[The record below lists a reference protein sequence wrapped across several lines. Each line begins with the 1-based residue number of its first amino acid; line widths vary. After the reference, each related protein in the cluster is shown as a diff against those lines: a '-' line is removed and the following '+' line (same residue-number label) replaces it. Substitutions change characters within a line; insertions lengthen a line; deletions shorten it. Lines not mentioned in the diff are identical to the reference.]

1 MNNVYDMIII
11 GGGPAGFT
19 AGIYAKRAGLSV
31 LMFEKTCPGG
41 AVAITSEVCNYPGF
55 QKIGGPELANLMF
68 EHMTSLGVEVL
79 FEEVTS
85 TDFSQKEKVVKT
97 FTGTYYARS
106 VIICLGAATR
116 KLAAEGEKSFVGK
129 GISYCATC
137 DGNLYKDKTVAVVG
151 GGNSALED
159 AIYMSNIAKKVY
171 LIHRRDEFRGD
182 DILVKDVKKQPNI
195 ELVLCSK
202 VNKVEGDGVLNN
214 LVVENIPN
222 KTTSNLGVDGLF
234 VSIGRGPDTEVI
246 DKAVVRNENGY
257 IVSDE
262 KMKTNVD
269 GVFVAGDIRET
280 PLRQIVTACSDGAIA
295 ATAAFQYIKT
305 SK

>member
-1 MNNVYDMIII
+1 MEKIYDIITI
-11 GGGPAGFT
+11 GGGPAAFT
-19 AGIYAKRAGLSV
+19 AGIYARRAGLTV
-31 LMFEKTCPGG
+31 LMLEKNIPGG

-55 QKIGGPELANLMF
+55 EKIEGPDLANRMF
-68 EHMTSLGVEVL
+68 EHAVNLGVEAV

-85 TDFSQKEKVVKT
+85 TDFSDKIKVVKT
-97 FTGTYYARS
+97 FAGTYKARV

-116 KLAAEGEKSFVGK
+116 KLSAEGEKAFIGK

-159 AIYMSNIAKKVY
+159 AVYMSNIASKVY

-182 DILVKDVKKQPNI
+182 DILVKQVKSQPNI

-202 VNKVEGDGVLNN
+202 VNKVEGKERLENII
-214 LVVENIPN
+214 VENIPN
-222 KTTSNLGVDGLF
+222 KTLSSLKVDGLF

-246 DKAVVRNENGY
+246 DKAVACNENGY
-257 IVSDE
+257 ILSDE

-269 GVFVAGDIRET
+269 GVYVAGDIRNT